1 MQSTLFSIGL
11 TGGIGSGKTT
21 VSDMFAKLGAHIIDT
36 DLIAHQL
43 TAPNGKAIEPIIAA
57 FGADVI
63 DSSGAMDRQKMR
75 KLVFKEPTAKRQL
88 EAILHPMIRSECER
102 LASSSVG
109 SYPIFVVPLLVESGN
124 WHERVTRI
132 LVIDCEEQTQI
143 ERVMLRNGFP
153 REQVEDILQVQASRD
168 ERLGVADDVINSDQN
183 LDQIWQQVND
193 LHQKYLKLAQAC

>member
-21 VSDMFAKLGAHIIDT
+21 VSDMFAKVGAHIIDT

-43 TAPNGKAIEPIIAA
+43 TAPNGKAIEAIIAA
-57 FGADVI
+57 FGEDIV

-75 KLVFKEPTAKRQL
+75 RLVFKEPTAKRQL
-88 EAILHPMIRSECER
+88 EAILHPMIRSECEQ
-102 LASSSVG
+102 LAASGAG

-132 LVIDCEEQTQI
+132 LVIDCDEQTQI
-143 ERVMLRNGFP
+143 KRVMMRNGFP
-153 REQVEDILQVQASRD
+153 REQVEDIMQVQASRD
-168 ERLGVADDVINSDQN
+168 ERLGVADDVINSDEN